1 MNKYVKPEQYYVF
14 KDCDCLL
21 ATRFRVTW
29 LPLEIVGE
37 LKKNNGK
44 IVLEKSYPT
53 RWECVY
59 GDES

>member
-1 MNKYVKPEQYYVF
+1 MNKYVKPKQYYVF
-14 KDCDCLL
+14 KDYDHL
-21 ATRFRVTW
+21 VTTSFGVAW
-29 LPLEIVGE
+29 LPLEIVEE

-44 IVLEKSYPT
+44 IMLEKSYPT